1 MKNHKSFL
9 TAAISMSLLL
19 GNFAIADEYSPVNFS
34 SNNITSEIKSER
46 IPAGTTL
53 RLRMDTPVNSYNT
66 AKGDTFRAT
75 LLEDIRLGTKVIIPA
90 GTILRGRAGNIKKNN
105 YLSKSGKLQLSF
117 DHIVTSMGKQIPL
130 NAKISQSKY
139 IDENGNLSAGGGY
152 LDAVGNNIDDG
163 VNFMNNTTKWSIDKG
178 TSFWNGYP
186 VIITAPV
193 GAAVGL
199 FGAGGIFT
207 VKSVVDI
214 FQKGDN
220 VKINPGD
227 TLNIILKDPIDVPLN

>member
-1 MKNHKSFL
+1 MKNYKRFL
-9 TAAISMSLLL
+9 TAALSLSLLA
-19 GNFAIADEYSPVNFS
+19 GTIAIADEYCPVNFS
-34 SNNITSEIKSER
+34 TSNITSEIKSEK
-46 IPAGTTL
+46 ISAGTTL

-66 AKGDTFRAT
+66 KKGDTFRAT
-75 LLEDIRLGTKVIIPA
+75 LLDDVRVGTKVIIPA
-90 GTILRGRAGNIKKNN
+90 GTIVRGRTGSIKKNN
-105 YLSKSGKLQLSF
+105 YLSKNGKLQLSF

-152 LDAVGNNIDDG
+152 LNAVGNNIDDG
-163 VNFMNNTTKWSIDKG
+163 VNFMNGVTKWSIDKG
-178 TSFWNGYP
+178 TSFWKGYP
-186 VIITAPV
+186 VIVTAPV

-199 FGAGGIFT
+199 CGAGGIFT

-227 TLNIILKDPIDVPLN
+227 TLSIILKDPIDVPLN